1 MHVPQPAPAALL
13 LTLAAALSACTLIP
27 MQPGAEQVI
36 VADESKVAGCEARG
50 ATNVSVIHE
59 VGGFN
64 RLPDVVADELAR
76 LASNTAVD
84 MGGDTLVPQGPVVE
98 GKRKFAIYKCRK
110 DAAATPGAKP

>member
-1 MHVPQPAPAALL
+1 MALPRSAITL
-13 LTLAAALSACTLIP
+13 LVFATALSACTLIP
-27 MQPGAEQVI
+27 TQPGADQVV

-59 VGGFN
+59 VGGFH

-84 MGGDTLVPQGPVVE
+84 MGGDTLVAQGPVVE
-98 GKRKFAIYKCRK
+98 GKRKFAIYKCRN
-110 DAAATPGAKP
+110 DAAIPAQGAKP